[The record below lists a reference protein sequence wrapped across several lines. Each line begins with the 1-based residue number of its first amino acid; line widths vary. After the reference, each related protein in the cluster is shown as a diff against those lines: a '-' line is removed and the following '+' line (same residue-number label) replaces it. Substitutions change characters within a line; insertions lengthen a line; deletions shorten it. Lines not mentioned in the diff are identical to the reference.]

1 MPQAAGKAERLTVAA
16 NPSQPSSM
24 RIATLNKRL
33 ITLLLASLLPGAL
46 WAPSVGYAQ
55 TIVVIVNDEP
65 ITSFDVD
72 QRMRWAAITHNFND
86 RMMAILKNPATD
98 QKFRQM
104 VMATQPHS
112 QQEFQQAQE
121 RVKKQIVEDAK
132 RRVLA
137 EGGGTSRKAVIDTLI
152 EDKLKVQ
159 AAKKLDV
166 KVTDREVEES
176 VEQRAASDGVDK
188 KAKVEAFY
196 QQFEAAGISRR
207 TVQEVFRAQLS
218 WRNVIGRV
226 YGPRIQSAIA
236 AIAEVTP
243 EPAQGEIQFDVRVLK
258 LAVKDVSDQKA
269 IGERM
274 LEAENLKEKFH
285 SCTDLPKEAKLV
297 ADATVKAMDK
307 VKLASFPTDVQPLID
322 KVGEGQMT
330 PPVLIGNAVESYAV
344 CHKGVPVKQQ
354 QAKTEQKP
362 DPRMAEYERYSR
374 IYLQVLKQ
382 KASIDDRGS

>member
-1 MPQAAGKAERLTVAA
+1 MKA
-16 NPSQPSSM
+16 
-24 RIATLNKRL
+24 
-33 ITLLLASLLPGAL
+33 LLSGDKIN
-46 WAPSVGYAQ
+46 Q
-55 TIVVIVNDEP
+55 
-65 ITSFDVD
+65 
-72 QRMRWAAITHNFND
+72 Q
-86 RMMAILKNPATD
+86 
-98 QKFRQM
+98 FRQM
-104 VMATQPHS
+104 MIAAQPHS
-112 QQEFQQAQE
+112 QAEAQAAAE
-121 RVKKQIVEDAK
+121 RIKKQLVEDAK

-137 EGGGTSRKAVIDTLI
+137 EGGGTSRKAVIDALI

-159 AAKKLDV
+159 AAKRLEV
-166 KVTDREVEES
+166 KVSDREVEES

-226 YGPRIQSAIA
+226 YGPRIQSAMA
-236 AIAEVTP
+236 AVAEVTP
-243 EPAQGEIQFDVRVLK
+243 EPAQGEIQFDVRILR

-269 IGERM
+269 VGERM

-374 IYLQVLKQ
+374 SYLQDLKQ
-382 KASIDDRGS
+382 KASIDYRGS